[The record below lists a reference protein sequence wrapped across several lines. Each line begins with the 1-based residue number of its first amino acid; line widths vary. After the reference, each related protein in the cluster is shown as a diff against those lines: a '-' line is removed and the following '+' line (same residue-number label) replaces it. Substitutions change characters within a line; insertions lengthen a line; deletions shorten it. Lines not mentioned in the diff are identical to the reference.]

1 MGVDVIGIQR
11 VEVRIAAKHP
21 SAQDSSHNEGLSV
34 LNVSRAEVEKPCS
47 KVWSLPQYMTFLHS

>member
-1 MGVDVIGIQR
+1 MDVIGIQW

-34 LNVSRAEVEKPCS
+34 LNVSSAEIEKSCS
-47 KVWSLPQYMTFLHS
+47 KVWSLPQYKTFLQS